1 MKNTLKLT
9 AILLMVITTSC
20 SGIKVLDAWKSDS
33 SANIMNNNI
42 LVISRTENKQ
52 ARIAFEQEIAKQ
64 LRAKGMKATE
74 SFKEMPNFNH
84 DTELTETQQKNFK
97 EFLSNEGYDAV
108 IVTVVKDY
116 QERTE
121 TSQDGGYY
129 AGASYY
135 PSYFPGYYGGFYG
148 YYGNRMSYSTYG
160 SYVPMSSTTQ
170 VVKTYIVETVAYDLT
185 QEDGK
190 QLAAVVTTKIDDP
203 QNVTKNALEYTEKIT
218 KALTDK

>member
-1 MKNTLKLT
+1 MKNSLKLT
-9 AILLMVITTSC
+9 AILLMVITSSC

-33 SANIMNNNI
+33 AANITDNNI
-42 LVISRTENKQ
+42 LVISRTDNKQ

-64 LRAKGMKATE
+64 LRAEGMKATE

-84 DTELTETQQKNFK
+84 DEKLTEAQQKNFK
-97 EFLSNEGYDAV
+97 EFLENEGYNAV

-116 QERTE
+116 QERTQ
-121 TSQDGGYY
+121 TTQDGGYY
-129 AGASYY
+129 AGASYMPAY
-135 PSYFPGYYGGFYG
+135 YPGYYGGFYG
-148 YYGNRMSYSTYG
+148 YYGNPFSYSTYG
-160 SYVPMSSTTQ
+160 SYVPMTSTTQ

-185 QEDGK
+185 QENGK

-203 QNVTKNALEYTEKIT
+203 QNVTKNAVEYTEKIT